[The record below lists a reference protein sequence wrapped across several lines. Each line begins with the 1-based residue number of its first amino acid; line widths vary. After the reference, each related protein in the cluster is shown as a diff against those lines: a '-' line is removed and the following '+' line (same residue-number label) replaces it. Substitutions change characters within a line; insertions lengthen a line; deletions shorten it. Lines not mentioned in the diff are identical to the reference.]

1 MTALPQV
8 AAIVVAAGRGERFG
22 ASVAKPF
29 LMLGGQPVLV
39 HAVRAVEGCP
49 LVSQIVVVVSPA
61 EISQTRAL
69 LAAHGC
75 HKVTAVVPGGR
86 ERQDSVAAGLAQI
99 GEVDAVVIHDGVR
112 PFAAPETV
120 TAVVTAALASGAATA
135 GVPSRETVKQVEGT
149 DIIATLDRAHI
160 WIAHTPQAFRA
171 NLLRAAHQRAHED
184 GTRARDDAALVERL
198 GHRVRIVE
206 DSPLNLKITVPDD
219 LALAEG
225 HLRRAGAVPVR
236 TGLGVDAHRF
246 AENRRLILGGV
257 EIPAPRGLAG
267 HSDADVLT
275 HAIMDALLGGAGLGD
290 IGQRFPPGDPQY
302 KDADSLRLLAKVVE
316 LVASAGW
323 KVAHVDTVVLAETP
337 RISPYVERIREQLAG
352 VLGVTPQAV
361 SVKATTLEGMGAFGR
376 GEGIAVQAIATLEAD
391 R

>member
-1 MTALPQV
+1 MTAPPHV

-22 ASVAKPF
+22 ATVAKPF
-29 LMLGGQPVLV
+29 LSLGGLPVLV
-39 HAVRAVEGCP
+39 RAVRAVNACP
-49 LVSQIVVVVSPA
+49 LVGQIVVVVSPS
-61 EISQTRAL
+61 EIPQTQAL
-69 LAAHGC
+69 LSAHGC
-75 HKVTAVVPGGR
+75 HKVTAVIPGGR

-99 GEVDAVVIHDGVR
+99 GEVDAVVVHDGVR

-135 GVPSRETVKQVEGT
+135 GVPSQETVKQVEGT
-149 DIIATLDRAHI
+149 EIVATLDRTHI

-171 NLLRAAHQRAHED
+171 DVLRAAHQRAQED

-198 GHRVRIVE
+198 GHRVQIVE

-225 HLRRAGAVPVR
+225 YLRRDGAVPVR
-236 TGLGVDAHRF
+236 MGLGVDAHRF
-246 AENRRLILGGV
+246 AADRPLILGGV
-257 EIPAPRGLAG
+257 EIPATRGLAG

-290 IGQRFPPGDPQY
+290 IGQRFPPDDPQY
-302 KDADSLRLLAKVVE
+302 RNADSLRLLATVLE
-316 LVASAGW
+316 LVSGAGW
-323 KVAHVDTVVLAETP
+323 RVAHVDTVILAETP
-337 RISPYVERIREQLAG
+337 RISPYSAQMRERLAA
-352 VLGVTPQAV
+352 VLGLSPQAV
-361 SVKATTLEGMGAFGR
+361 SIKSTTLEGMGALGR
-376 GEGIAVQAIATLEAD
+376 GEGIAVQAIATLVAD